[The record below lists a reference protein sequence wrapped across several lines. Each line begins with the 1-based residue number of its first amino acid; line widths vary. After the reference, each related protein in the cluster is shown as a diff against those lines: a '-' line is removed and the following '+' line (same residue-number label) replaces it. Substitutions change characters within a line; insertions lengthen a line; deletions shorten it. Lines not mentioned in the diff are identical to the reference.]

1 MQKWFPIKTSKQT
14 EQEAHVAKGA
24 VEFLGLKCNNQ
35 SNKLPNKMIQAL
47 GQRVVDI
54 CIMGPTSFIQFTC
67 CCCCC
72 AYYLFVFMFFVS
84 LFLVVFLMILWFCRK
99 CVSLLRDIYLG
110 YDLSCV
116 TFAWIYIQYVLATI
130 SASTNAKNSRTVFGT
145 QKYQIEND
153 ARRERSSTLMSTAA
167 AAAVCEG
174 VYICVWLCLCL
185 VENLY
190 ANIHCTSCALHSVA
204 LWLRISV

>member
-1 MQKWFPIKTSKQT
+1 MQKWFPIKRSKQT
-14 EQEAHVAKGA
+14 NSEAHVAKGAAA

-54 CIMGPTSFIQFTC
+54 CIMVLLRLFNSLAVFVVLLFR
-67 CCCCC
+67 C
-72 AYYLFVFMFFVS
+72 AYYLFVFMFSCF
-84 LFLVVFLMILWFCRK
+84 FLIVLAMILWFCRK

-130 SASTNAKNSRTVFGT
+130 ASTNAKNSRTT
-145 QKYQIEND
+145 SIPEN
-153 ARRERSSTLMSTAA
+153 TK
-167 AAAVCEG
+167 
-174 VYICVWLCLCL
+174 
-185 VENLY
+185 
-190 ANIHCTSCALHSVA
+190 
-204 LWLRISV
+204 